1 MNNAH
6 TMANT
11 NKTKS
16 RNVFDGSLLASG
28 ETKLWNPTTKVIL
41 LWIAVLICSIGARSF
56 LVN

>member
-1 MNNAH
+1 
-6 TMANT
+6 MANT